1 MLLAGRPL
9 WIKRVMSE
17 YEICESETDRIEEYH
32 QLLEEFS
39 KEGNLVPVYDSETV
53 YEFISTMHNSNDA
66 VTLDL
71 RKNGKVI
78 GVIAGVFIEHSFERG
93 RFGLVELVWYIA
105 KEYRKSLWSIRL
117 FKAFEKAGIER
128 GVKYIVMGLMKENT
142 NFEALHRFCT
152 KVGYSPLE
160 INYIKVL

>member
-17 YEICESETDRIEEYH
+17 YEICESETDRIDEYY
-32 QLLEEFS
+32 QLMEEFN
-39 KEGNLVPVYDSETV
+39 KEANLQVYDSKTV
-53 YEFISTMHNSNDA
+53 YEFISTMHNSNDT

-78 GVIAGVFIEHSFERG
+78 GLIGGIIMEHPFERG
-93 RFGLVELVWYIA
+93 RFGLVELVWYVT
-105 KEYRKSLWSIRL
+105 KECRKSLWSIRL
-117 FKAFEKAGIER
+117 FKAFEKVGIER
-128 GVKYIVMGLMKENT
+128 GIKYIVTGLMKERT
-142 NFEALHRFCT
+142 NFESLQKFYT
-152 KVGYSPLE
+152 KVGYNPLE

>member
-17 YEICESETDRIEEYH
+17 YEICESETDRIEEYYY
-32 QLLEEFS
+32 LLEEFD
-39 KEGNLVPVYDSETV
+39 KEEDLQVYDSKTV
-53 YEFISTMHNSNDA
+53 YEFISTMHNSNNT

-78 GVIAGVFIEHSFERG
+78 GLIGGIIMEHPYERG
-93 RFGLVELVWYIA
+93 RFGLVELVWYVT
-105 KEYRKSLWSIRL
+105 KKCRKSLWSIRL

-128 GVKYIVMGLMKENT
+128 GVKYITMSLRIESDHFKNLQK
-142 NFEALHRFCT
+142 FLT
-152 KVGYSPLE
+152 KVDYSPVE
-160 INYIKVL
+160 VNYIKVF

>member
-17 YEICESETDRIEEYH
+17 YEICESETDRIDEYY
-32 QLLEEFS
+32 QLMEEFN
-39 KEGNLVPVYDSETV
+39 KEANLQVYDSKTV
-53 YEFISTMHNSNDA
+53 YEFISTMHNSNDT

-78 GVIAGVFIEHSFERG
+78 GLIGGVIMEHPYERG
-93 RFGLVELVWYIA
+93 RFGLAELVWYVT
-105 KEYRKSLWSIRL
+105 KECRKGFWSIRL

-128 GVKYIVMGLMKENT
+128 GVKYIAIAPRIEST
-142 NFEALHRFCT
+142 NIQKFLT
-152 KVGYSPLE
+152 KVGYSPAE
-160 INYIKVL
+160 INYIKVF